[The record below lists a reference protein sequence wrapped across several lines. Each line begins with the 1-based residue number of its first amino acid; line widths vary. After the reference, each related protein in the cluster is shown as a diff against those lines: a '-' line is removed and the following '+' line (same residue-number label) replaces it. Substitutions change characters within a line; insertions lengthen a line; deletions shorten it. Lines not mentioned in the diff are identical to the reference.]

1 MASQHHNQS
10 RRTFLKNSVLAG
22 TLLPL
27 AYRNLTSLTTRS
39 VDSPL
44 KVHIFSKHLQFL
56 NIKDMADAAANLG
69 FDGVDLTV
77 RPNGHILP
85 ERVQND
91 LPPAV
96 DALRKVGF
104 APLIMTTAIQ
114 DAGDATDKQ
123 LLETAAKLGFKYY
136 RMNWFK
142 YPDGKTMPESIQF
155 FQNKVKEISELNKKL
170 GLTGC
175 YQNHAGNLVG
185 SSLWE
190 LWQLLKIS
198 DDQHMGVQYD
208 IRHAVVEGGLSW
220 QNGLRLIE
228 SKIKLLAIKDF
239 KWEKING
246 EWRVQNTP
254 LGEGMVDFKTYFKLL
269 RQYKINVPVSL
280 HLEYPLGGAEHGATR
295 LSSDKQVVF
304 DAMKRDLKKLRELWD
319 EGHKDH

>member
-1 MASQHHNQS
+1 MASALHNQS

-27 AYRNLTSLTTRS
+27 AYGNLTSLLAGS
-39 VDSPL
+39 VENPL

-56 NIKDMADAAANLG
+56 SIKDMADAAATLG
-69 FDGVDLTV
+69 FDGIDLTV

-85 ERVQND
+85 QRVQDD
-91 LPPAV
+91 LPPA
-96 DALRKVGF
+96 AEAIRKVGF
-104 APLIMTTAIQ
+104 SPFMMTTAIQ
-114 DAGDATDKQ
+114 DAADATDKQ
-123 LLETAAKLGFKYY
+123 LLETAAKLGFQYY
-136 RMNWFK
+136 RMNWYN
-142 YPDGKTMPESIQF
+142 YPEGKTMPEAIQLL
-155 FQNKVKEISELNKKL
+155 QHKMKEISELNKKL

-175 YQNHAGNLVG
+175 YQNHAGSLVG

-190 LWQLLKIS
+190 LWELLKSS
-198 DDQHMGVQYD
+198 DEQHMGVQYD

-220 QNGLRLIE
+220 QNGLRLIQ
-228 SKIKLLAIKDF
+228 SKIKMLAIKDF

-269 RQYKINVPVSL
+269 KQYKVNVPVSL

-295 LSSDKQVVF
+295 ISCDKTVVF
-304 DAMKRDLKKLRELWD
+304 DAMKRDLKKLRELWE
-319 EGHKDH
+319 EG

>member
-1 MASQHHNQS
+1 MASQHHDQS
-10 RRTFLKNSVLAG
+10 RRAFLKDSILAG
-22 TLLPL
+22 TLIPL
-27 AYRNLTSLTTRS
+27 AYGNITSLFPRS
-39 VDSPL
+39 AETPL

-56 NIKDMADAAANLG
+56 DIKDTADAAASLG

-85 ERVQND
+85 ERVQTD

-96 DALRKVGF
+96 EALRKVGF

-114 DAGDATDKQ
+114 DAGDATDKR

-136 RMNWFK
+136 RMNWYK
-142 YPDGKTMPESIQF
+142 YPDGQTMPDSIQH

-170 GLTGC
+170 ALTGC

-190 LWQLLKIS
+190 LWQLLKLS
-198 DDQHMGVQYD
+198 NEQHMGVQYD

-220 QNGLRLIE
+220 QNGLRLIQ
-228 SKIKLLAIKDF
+228 SKIKMIAIKDF

-269 RQYKINVPVSL
+269 KQYNLNVPVSL

-295 LSSDKQVVF
+295 ISCDKQVVF

-319 EGHKDH
+319 EGHKEH